1 MLRIPAELGLD
12 RLPGLYIQ
20 SLYTSMLNGNHQL
33 ALDISIMSL
42 HSRPER
48 PVGHPSRVRQS
59 QSQGQSQNQCQHLL
73 GEP

>member
-1 MLRIPAELGLD
+1 MIRIPAELGLD

-20 SLYTSMLNGNHQL
+20 SLYTSMLNGNHKL
-33 ALDISIMSL
+33 ALGISIISL

-48 PVGHPSRVRQS
+48 SAGHPGRVRQS
-59 QSQGQSQNQCQHLL
+59 QSQGQSQSQYQQLL